1 MPSDPAE
8 ERQEDTSEVVDRWG
22 PSNIG
27 AARDPYP
34 RGPRCRERDRET
46 RLKHQGDTSRRAHI
60 KGVTATDD
68 GPRAEDDIRRAN
80 RQALELTAAEGP
92 DGTQSRHMLSRET
105 RIRPPRA
112 NPNDADRDLLQGAER
127 RRHSEELTSTLAM
140 RTIDLEHRA

>member
-27 AARDPYP
+27 ATRDPYP
-34 RGPRCRERDRET
+34 RGPRCRERDGET
-46 RLKHQGDTSRRAHI
+46 RLEHEGDTSRRAHV

-80 RQALELTAAEGP
+80 REALELTAAEGP
-92 DGTQSRHMLSRET
+92 DGSQSRHMLSRET